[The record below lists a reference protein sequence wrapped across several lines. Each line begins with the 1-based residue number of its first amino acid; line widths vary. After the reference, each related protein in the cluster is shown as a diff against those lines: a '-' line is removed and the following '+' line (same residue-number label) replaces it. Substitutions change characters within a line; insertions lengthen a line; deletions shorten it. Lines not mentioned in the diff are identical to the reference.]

1 MKPAADSRARAI
13 VIENPGPSDRVLL
26 IKREGQGGTIAY
38 EVVCNTP
45 GAFYLST
52 DCILEETQIH
62 EYVCGKVLA
71 VEKQASNEHTD
82 VYVEVEEFL

>member
-1 MKPAADSRARAI
+1 MIDFTSF
-13 VIENPGPSDRVLL
+13 L
-26 IKREGQGGTIAY
+26 IDLA
-38 EVVCNTP
+38 
-45 GAFYLST
+45 L
-52 DCILEETQIH
+52 DQIH